1 MKSAKGRR
9 PPMAEQLPMWLAD
22 AATSQFLDAI
32 IDNIPAAIFVKD
44 ARDLRFLLVNKAAEQ
59 QMQCSRR
66 DVVGRTNAELLP
78 PSEAA
83 AYDAVDQEVLRS
95 GKMHVGEGVF
105 LSPDKGERLMHT
117 TTIVVQA
124 DGAARYIVGISE
136 DVTESRANEARIVHL
151 AHHDALTDL
160 PNRAFLHERLV
171 EAVAARRRSETLVGL
186 LCIDLDNFKEVNDS
200 LGHAA
205 GDELLKQ
212 VAERLRGCVRE
223 GELVSRNGGDE
234 FTILQ
239 PRLGSPDEARQL
251 AERLIVELSRPFKV
265 HDQDAVVGAS
275 VGIAVA
281 PQDGDSADLLMRHAD
296 MALYRAKADGRGAA
310 RFFEAEMDARL
321 QARRSLE
328 RDLRLAFAKGDLELH
343 YQPLLTAGDER
354 ITGFEALLRWPHAER
369 GYVSPAEFI
378 PVAEEIGLIGPITEW
393 VLKTAC
399 AEAVGWPQDVKIAVN
414 LSPAHFRKQNPAFAV
429 SRALAESGLA
439 PNRLEVEITESVLL
453 NDSESNL
460 AILHQI
466 RALGVRIAM
475 DDFGTG
481 YSSLSYL
488 RFFPFDKIKI
498 DRSFVHELHSNA
510 QCAAI
515 VRAVTTL
522 GASLGVVTTAE
533 GVETVEQMES
543 LRAEGCHELQGFLF
557 SRPVPAEQARAL
569 LGLAFGVRDVS

>member
-1 MKSAKGRR
+1 
-9 PPMAEQLPMWLAD
+9 MWLAD
-22 AATSQFLDAI
+22 AATSRFLDAI

-44 ARDLRFLLVNKAAEQ
+44 ARDLRFLLINKAAEQ

-78 PSEAA
+78 ASEAD

-95 GKMHVGEGVF
+95 GVMHVGEGVF
-105 LSPDKGERLMHT
+105 RTPDNGDRLMHT
-117 TTIVVQA
+117 TTILVKDHGVP
-124 DGAARYIVGISE
+124 RYLVGISE
-136 DVTESRANEARIVHL
+136 DITERRANEARIVHL

-160 PNRAFLHERLV
+160 PNRVFLHERLV
-171 EAVAARRRSETLVGL
+171 EAVAAQRRSGGLVGL
-186 LCIDLDNFKEVNDS
+186 LCVDLDNFKAVNDS

-205 GDELLKQ
+205 GDDVLRE

-223 GELVSRNGGDE
+223 DELVSRNGGDE
-234 FTILQ
+234 FTVLQ

-251 AERLIVELSRPFKV
+251 AERLIVELSRPFLV
-265 HDQDAVVGAS
+265 NDQEIVIGAS
-275 VGIAVA
+275 VGISVA
-281 PQDGDSADLLMRHAD
+281 PQDGESADLLMRHAD
-296 MALYRAKADGRGAA
+296 MALYRAKAEGRGAA
-310 RFFEAEMDARL
+310 RFFEATMDARL

-328 RDLRLAFAKGDLELH
+328 RDLRLAFAKGELELY

-354 ITGFEALLRWPHAER
+354 ISGFEALLRWRHAER
-369 GYVSPAEFI
+369 GFVSPTEFI

-393 VLKTAC
+393 VLTTAC
-399 AEAVGWPQDVKIAVN
+399 AEAVGWPGDVKVAVN
-414 LSPAHFRKQNPAFAV
+414 LSPAHFRKQNPVFAIA
-429 SRALAESGLA
+429 RALAESGLA
-439 PNRLEVEITESVLL
+439 PSRLEVEITETVLL

-515 VRAVTTL
+515 VRAVTSL

-533 GVETVEQMES
+533 GVETVDQMER

-557 SRPVPAEQARAL
+557 SRPVPADEARAL
-569 LGLAFGVRDVS
+569 LGVASGIRDVS